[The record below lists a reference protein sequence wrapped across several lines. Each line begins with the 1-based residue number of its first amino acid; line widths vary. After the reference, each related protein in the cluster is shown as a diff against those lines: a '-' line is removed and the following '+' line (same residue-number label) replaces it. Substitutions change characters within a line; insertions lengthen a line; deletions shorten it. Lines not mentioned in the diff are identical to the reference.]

1 MMHLIDLPLK
11 PASPDRHSELC
22 ETGPGNAYA
31 QTSVSDVRARV
42 CVRALVCVC
51 VCAHR
56 ECLRV
61 RVRRCMRE
69 CDAVTVRMAC
79 ATQCAPECAPPA
91 VSSLAH
97 SAAEDKYESYT

>member
-1 MMHLIDLPLK
+1 MHRIDLPLK

-31 QTSVSDVRARV
+31 QTSVSDVRA
-42 CVRALVCVC
+42 LVC

-97 SAAEDKYESYT
+97 SAAEDKYASYT